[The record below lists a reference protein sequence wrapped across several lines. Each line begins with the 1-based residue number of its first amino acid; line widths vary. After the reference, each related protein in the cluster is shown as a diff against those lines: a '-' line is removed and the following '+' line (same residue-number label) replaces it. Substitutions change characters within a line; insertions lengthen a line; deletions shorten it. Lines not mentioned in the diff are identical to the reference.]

1 LLLILKQG
9 KHKQTIPLDPLTNTP
24 SFRSASALHTYRAFV
39 ALHEAAEAQNYYQAS
54 EVVSKTILMGQP
66 GLSFYVPVVRSIIT
80 LLIPYIILKKDVAIV
95 LL

>member
-1 LLLILKQG
+1 MQSNTYFM
-9 KHKQTIPLDPLTNTP
+9 KHKLLTKTRDGYRTTLAPLGP
-24 SFRSASALHTYRAFV
+24 S
-39 ALHEAAEAQNYYQAS
+39 S

-80 LLIPYIILKKDVAIV
+80 LLIPYIILKKDVAII

>member
-1 LLLILKQG
+1 MVV
-9 KHKQTIPLDPLTNTP
+9 DPYKARKRW
-24 SFRSASALHTYRAFV
+24 SSHT
-39 ALHEAAEAQNYYQAS
+39 S

-95 LL
+95 SP

>member
-1 LLLILKQG
+1 MRGIA
-9 KHKQTIPLDPLTNTP
+9 TAM
-24 SFRSASALHTYRAFV
+24 RV
-39 ALHEAAEAQNYYQAS
+39 ATS

-80 LLIPYIILKKDVAIV
+80 LLIPYIFLKKDVAIV